1 MSSIT
6 HNKYKFTS
14 RAIEYF
20 IWGKHHDLPT
30 SWLDLLTAG
39 DCPFLSTL
47 TPRTPVSG
55 RPAPLS
61 TQFPWHTAWTGC
73 LLLTRER
80 TPPRC
85 KRGTWGGCLWPSPR
99 WPLHRPLG
107 YAARGGG
114 HLGVRSSSLLA
125 LASCGLGP
133 GFFLRCAP
141 PHLAAR
147 VQAQVSPGRASPCT
161 DCPPL
166 GAFPVGAASR
176 QCWAGG
182 SVQRQCPGRLVPA
195 C

>member
-47 TPRTPVSG
+47 TPLTPVSG

-85 KRGTWGGCLWPSPR
+85 KRGTCGGCLRPSPR

-107 YAARGGG
+107 YAARRGG
-114 HLGVRSSSLLA
+114 HLGVRSSFLLA

-133 GFFLRCAP
+133 WVLSQVRTPPTLQPGCRPRCPQAERPRAP
-141 PHLAAR
+141 TVRHWERSL
-147 VQAQVSPGRASPCT
+147 
-161 DCPPL
+161 
-166 GAFPVGAASR
+166 
-176 QCWAGG
+176 
-182 SVQRQCPGRLVPA
+182 
-195 C
+195 